1 METIKK
7 LFKAFLQPWSTIV
20 FSRIGSIAKAAI
32 VGCMV
37 SVTLL
42 VIGWTLFSSSVDLE
56 NRSVFSVLL
65 SPDGRTIEGQ
75 PDVSEKIGECSHTNG
90 QAPPVTRRERDLF
103 APPNY
108 DREEVIVCENWIQV
122 ENSFLSNSW
131 TGTKYRYIAGFETH
145 QTGIFRSDALGY
157 AKDLWVNAGSSLLM
171 PIVVLLVMQMGVVV
185 GYQYFRRSS
194 KPDVSDGEVT

>member
-1 METIKK
+1 MK
-7 LFKAFLQPWSTIV
+7 LLKYLFQPWSTIV
-20 FSRIGSIAKAAI
+20 LSRVGSVAKAVI

-37 SVTLL
+37 SVTFLA
-42 VIGWTLFSSSVDLE
+42 IGWTLFSSSVDLE
-56 NRSVFSVLL
+56 NRSVFSVLA

-75 PDVSEKIGECSHTNG
+75 PDVSEKIGVCSHDNW

-131 TGTKYRYIAGFETH
+131 TGSKYRYIAGFETH
-145 QTGIFRSDALGY
+145 QTGIYRSDALGH
-157 AKDLWVNAGSSLLM
+157 AKDVWVNAGSSLLM
-171 PIVVLLVMQMGVVV
+171 PIVILLVMQMGVLV

-194 KPDVSDGEVT
+194 KADASDGEVT